1 MNNLSE
7 KENID
12 NENLPNC
19 KYRDISYF
27 SNLDVELK
35 SKCLSFF
42 HLNINSLSKNF
53 DNFNHLIN
61 ELKLEFDILGIS
73 ESRIL
78 KSQSLNTN
86 VSLQNYVIEQTPT
99 ESTAGGALLYIN
111 KRHSYKTHPDL
122 AIYKPKKLESIF
134 VEVVLPKK
142 SNLIVG
148 CIYKHPC
155 MDICTFNDHYLNPLL
170 DNLSKEANKT
180 IVLLGDFNID
190 LLNFDT
196 SEYVSTFLDDLA
208 SNSLQPQILLPT
220 RISNNSK
227 TLIDNIFCN
236 IPNTLVKSAMS
247 GNISSSISDHL
258 PQFFILPEF
267 FSKSPPTK
275 YNIISHD
282 WEKFNNQSFLQDFEK
297 INWNQVLQLNQDNVK
312 ITFEDYLNTEY
323 FN

>member
-1 MNNLSE
+1 MYCKTCIHEILPLYNKNINPNKINLGNVGIDPNLTNLLRQLNNLSE
-7 KENID
+7 KENND

-111 KRHSYKTHPDL
+111 KRHSYKTRPDL

-170 DNLSKEANKT
+170 DNLSKESKKT
-180 IVLLGDFNID
+180 IVLLGESNID

-196 SEYVSTFLDDLA
+196 SEHVSTFLDDLA

-220 RISNNSK
+220 RISNNNK
-227 TLIDNIFCN
+227 TLTDNIFCN
-236 IPNTLVKSAMS
+236 IPNPLAKSAMS
-247 GNISSSISDHL
+247 GNISSGILDHL

-267 FSKSPPTK
+267 F
-275 YNIISHD
+275 
-282 WEKFNNQSFLQDFEK
+282 
-297 INWNQVLQLNQDNVK
+297 
-312 ITFEDYLNTEY
+312 
-323 FN
+323 

>member
-1 MNNLSE
+1 MKNLKNLLCQLNNIFE
-7 KENID
+7 KENND

-61 ELKLEFDILGIS
+61 KLKLEFDILGIS

-78 KSQSLNTN
+78 RSQSLNTN
-86 VSLQNYVIEQTPT
+86 LSLQNYAIKQTSS

-134 VEVVLPKK
+134 VEVILPKK

-148 CIYKHPC
+148 CSYKHPC
-155 MDICTFNDHYLNPLL
+155 MDICTFNEHYRNPLL
-170 DNLSKEANKT
+170 DNLSKEANKA
-180 IVLLGDFNID
+180 IVLLGDFNI
-190 LLNFDT
+190 
-196 SEYVSTFLDDLA
+196 
-208 SNSLQPQILLPT
+208 
-220 RISNNSK
+220 
-227 TLIDNIFCN
+227 
-236 IPNTLVKSAMS
+236 
-247 GNISSSISDHL
+247 
-258 PQFFILPEF
+258 
-267 FSKSPPTK
+267 
-275 YNIISHD
+275 
-282 WEKFNNQSFLQDFEK
+282 KF
-297 INWNQVLQLNQDNVK
+297 
-312 ITFEDYLNTEY
+312 
-323 FN
+323 

>member
-1 MNNLSE
+1 MRTCLTV
-7 KENID
+7 NI
-12 NENLPNC
+12 ET
-19 KYRDISYF
+19 SYF

-42 HLNINSLSKNF
+42 HPIINSLSKNF

-208 SNSLQPQILLPT
+208 SN
-220 RISNNSK
+220 
-227 TLIDNIFCN
+227 
-236 IPNTLVKSAMS
+236 
-247 GNISSSISDHL
+247 
-258 PQFFILPEF
+258 
-267 FSKSPPTK
+267 
-275 YNIISHD
+275 
-282 WEKFNNQSFLQDFEK
+282 
-297 INWNQVLQLNQDNVK
+297 
-312 ITFEDYLNTEY
+312 
-323 FN
+323 

>member
-12 NENLPNC
+12 NGNLANLN
-19 KYRDISYF
+19 YRDISYF

-35 SKCLSFF
+35 SKCLSYF

-73 ESRIL
+73 ELRIL

-99 ESTAGGALLYIN
+99 ESTAAGALLYIN
-111 KRHSYKTHPDL
+111 KRHSYKTRPDP

-134 VEVVLPKK
+134 VEIVLPKK

-155 MDICTFNDHYLNPLL
+155 TDICTFNDHYLNLML

-180 IVLLGDFNID
+180 IIN
-190 LLNFDT
+190 
-196 SEYVSTFLDDLA
+196 Y
-208 SNSLQPQILLPT
+208 
-220 RISNNSK
+220 
-227 TLIDNIFCN
+227 
-236 IPNTLVKSAMS
+236 
-247 GNISSSISDHL
+247 SSR
-258 PQFFILPEF
+258 
-267 FSKSPPTK
+267 
-275 YNIISHD
+275 
-282 WEKFNNQSFLQDFEK
+282 
-297 INWNQVLQLNQDNVK
+297 
-312 ITFEDYLNTEY
+312 
-323 FN
+323 

>member
-1 MNNLSE
+1 MTNTDICPFCEKIVKNRDKAICCDLCIKWIHIRCNNLNDLDYEYLKNNDETWYCKTCIQEILPFCNKKINQNIINLGNAGIDPNLKNLLCQLNNLSE

-61 ELKLEFDILGIS
+61 KLKLEFDILGIS

-111 KRHSYKTHPDL
+111 KRHSYKTCPDL
-122 AIYKPKKLESIF
+122 TIYKPKKLESIF
-134 VEVVLPKK
+134 VEIVLSKK
-142 SNLIVG
+142 SNLIAG
-148 CIYKHPC
+148 CIYETYMHG
-155 MDICTFNDHYLNPLL
+155 Y
-170 DNLSKEANKT
+170 
-180 IVLLGDFNID
+180 
-190 LLNFDT
+190 
-196 SEYVSTFLDDLA
+196 
-208 SNSLQPQILLPT
+208 
-220 RISNNSK
+220 
-227 TLIDNIFCN
+227 
-236 IPNTLVKSAMS
+236 
-247 GNISSSISDHL
+247 
-258 PQFFILPEF
+258 
-267 FSKSPPTK
+267 
-275 YNIISHD
+275 SH
-282 WEKFNNQSFLQDFEK
+282 
-297 INWNQVLQLNQDNVK
+297 I
-312 ITFEDYLNTEY
+312 
-323 FN
+323 

>member
-86 VSLQNYVIEQTPT
+86 VSLQIYVIEQPPT

-111 KRHSYKTHPDL
+111 KRHSYKTRPDL
-122 AIYKPKKLESIF
+122 SIYKPNKFESVF
-134 VEVVLPKK
+134 VEVVFPKK
-142 SNLIVG
+142 SKLIVG
-148 CIYKHPC
+148 CIYKTYMHEYSFSHL
-155 MDICTFNDHYLNPLL
+155 M
-170 DNLSKEANKT
+170 T
-180 IVLLGDFNID
+180 IVL
-190 LLNFDT
+190 
-196 SEYVSTFLDDLA
+196 V
-208 SNSLQPQILLPT
+208 
-220 RISNNSK
+220 R
-227 TLIDNIFCN
+227 C
-236 IPNTLVKSAMS
+236 
-247 GNISSSISDHL
+247 
-258 PQFFILPEF
+258 
-267 FSKSPPTK
+267 
-275 YNIISHD
+275 
-282 WEKFNNQSFLQDFEK
+282 
-297 INWNQVLQLNQDNVK
+297 
-312 ITFEDYLNTEY
+312 
-323 FN
+323 